1 MKLEKLNIPLIIFAI
16 AFFLEGLDAFS
27 IANIPLSWIGVLTYV
42 LIFIYLKLT
51 KKIKYIFDITF
62 IKYFLYYLIFV
73 TIIRA
78 ITFDLNMPEYAT
90 TSLVEYIG
98 LRLLKILSFYTIIS
112 LTVNF
117 VRKKNIDYVIKL
129 IAYIG
134 VFISLL
140 SLYSYFSYIFDW
152 TDFSR
157 TRAGTGG
164 WTQPIRRAC
173 SILRNYGTFRE
184 PSFLAVWL
192 APVIPLIFYLARKS
206 KVWYIISLIP
216 ILSLVLTRSLTGIIS
231 IIIVFSIA
239 LLLDFYKTKK
249 FNFLLVVPILLILVT
264 SLFGN
269 NFGYKF
275 PALDPSM
282 CPPESADKCD
292 CSIYDDD
299 QDIAKNS
306 SNVFESVFSRIS
318 IIASGGIGGF
328 ENIETLNQYIKN
340 SNFKIFGDGLGFSNI
355 QYSPEFAEITK
366 QTKDG
371 QTIYRNPGQV
381 VSFNNL
387 YANLYFSGGII
398 SLLMFL
404 GEPSVLKEHLYVQD
418 QKMATCLKMKRL
430 AERTSSARYQ
440 CAKVKAVVATMR
452 EKGIPQVLD
461 TLTARWVTDDFA
473 ANHPDVI
480 EKRRQQVIDT
490 PADIFLN
497 VFDIYAGTER
507 GPWLP
512 EISAPCQLVTGE
524 EDGGC
529 NPRLNREMANALPN
543 AELVILDRL
552 KHAIFLEATDQVLP
566 VVRNFLIENSG

>member
-1 MKLEKLNIPLIIFAI
+1 MKLKKLNIPLIIFSFS
-16 AFFLEGLDAFS
+16 FFLEGLDAFS
-27 IANIPLSWIGVLTYV
+27 IASIPLSWIGILFYV

-51 KKIKYIFDITF
+51 KKIEYIFDITF
-62 IKYFLYYLIFV
+62 IKYFLYYLFFV

-117 VRKKNIDYVIKL
+117 VKKKNIDYVIKI
-129 IAYIG
+129 IACIG

-164 WTQPIRRAC
+164 WSQPIRRAC

-239 LLLDFYKTKK
+239 VLLDFYKNKK

-264 SLFGN
+264 TMFGN

-292 CSIYDDD
+292 CSIYDDE

-306 SNVFESVFSRIS
+306 SNVFESVFNRIS

-328 ENIETLNQYIKN
+328 ENIETLNQYVKN

-355 QYSPEFAEITK
+355 RYSPEFAEITK
-366 QTKDG
+366 QTKEG
-371 QTIYRNPGQV
+371 QSIYRNPGQV

-404 GEPSVLKEHLYVQD
+404 YILRNTFKKLLNNYSTQETYL
-418 QKMATCLKMKRL
+418 L
-430 AERTSSARYQ
+430 AGILSILLMFFFQAEELSS
-440 CAKVKAVVATMR
+440 
-452 EKGIPQVLD
+452 
-461 TLTARWVTDDFA
+461 
-473 ANHPDVI
+473 
-480 EKRRQQVIDT
+480 
-490 PADIFLN
+490 
-497 VFDIYAGTER
+497 
-507 GPWLP
+507 
-512 EISAPCQLVTGE
+512 QL
-524 EDGGC
+524 
-529 NPRLNREMANALPN
+529 
-543 AELVILDRL
+543 
-552 KHAIFLEATDQVLP
+552 AIFLGLVTMKISDE
-566 VVRNFLIENSG
+566 

>member
-27 IANIPLSWIGVLTYV
+27 LANIPLSWIGVLTYV

-90 TSLVEYIG
+90 TSLLEYIG

-129 IAYIG
+129 IAFIG

-140 SLYSYFSYIFDW
+140 SLYSYFSYVFDW

-164 WTQPIRRAC
+164 WSQPIRRAC

-184 PSFLAVWL
+184 PSFLAVWS
-192 APVIPLIFYLARKS
+192 APIIPLIFYLARKS
-206 KVWYIISLIP
+206 KTWYIISLIP

-231 IIIVFSIA
+231 VIIVFLVAI
-239 LLLDFYKTKK
+239 LIDLYKNKK
-249 FNFLLVVPILLILVT
+249 INFLLFAPILLIFIT
-264 SLFGN
+264 TMFGN

-275 PALDPSM
+275 PPLDPSM

-292 CSIYDDD
+292 CSIYDDQ

-306 SNVFESVFSRIS
+306 RNVYQSVFSRIS

-328 ENIETLNQYIKN
+328 ENIDILNQYVEN
-340 SNFKIFGDGLGFSNI
+340 SNFKIFGDGLGLSNI
-355 QYSPEFAEITK
+355 QYSPEFGEITK

-371 QTIYRNPGQV
+371 QSIYRNPGQV

-404 GEPSVLKEHLYVQD
+404 FILRNTFKKLLKNYS
-418 QKMATCLKMKRL
+418 T
-430 AERTSSARYQ
+430 
-440 CAKVKAVVATMR
+440 
-452 EKGIPQVLD
+452 LD
-461 TLTARWVTDDFA
+461 TYLLTG
-473 ANHPDVI
+473 
-480 EKRRQQVIDT
+480 
-490 PADIFLN
+490 FLTILLM
-497 VFDIYAGTER
+497 FFFQAEELSSQLAIYFG
-507 GPWLP
+507 
-512 EISAPCQLVTGE
+512 
-524 EDGGC
+524 
-529 NPRLNREMANALPN
+529 
-543 AELVILDRL
+543 
-552 KHAIFLEATDQVLP
+552 
-566 VVRNFLIENSG
+566 LITMKMTNE

>member
-1 MKLEKLNIPLIIFAI
+1 MKLEKQNIPLIIFSI

-27 IANIPLSWIGVLTYV
+27 IASIPLSWIGILFYV

-51 KKIKYIFDITF
+51 KKIEYIFDITF
-62 IKYFLYYLIFV
+62 IKYFLYYLFV
-73 TIIRA
+73 VTVIRA

-90 TSLVEYIG
+90 TSLVEFIG

-112 LTVNF
+112 LTINF
-117 VRKKNIDYVIKL
+117 VRKKDIDYVIKL

-164 WTQPIRRAC
+164 WSQPIRRAC

-192 APVIPLIFYLARKS
+192 TPVIPLIFYLARKS

-216 ILSLVLTRSLTGIIS
+216 ILSLVLTRSLTGIVS

-239 LLLDFYKTKK
+239 VILDFYKNKK

-264 SLFGN
+264 TMFGN

-292 CSIYDDD
+292 CSIYDDE

-328 ENIETLNQYIKN
+328 ENIETLNQYVKN

-355 QYSPEFAEITK
+355 RYSPEFAEITK

-371 QTIYRNPGQV
+371 QSIYKNPGQV

-404 GEPSVLKEHLYVQD
+404 YILRNTFKKLLNNYSTQD
-418 QKMATCLKMKRL
+418 TYLL
-430 AERTSSARYQ
+430 AGILSILLMFFFQAEELSS
-440 CAKVKAVVATMR
+440 
-452 EKGIPQVLD
+452 
-461 TLTARWVTDDFA
+461 
-473 ANHPDVI
+473 
-480 EKRRQQVIDT
+480 
-490 PADIFLN
+490 
-497 VFDIYAGTER
+497 
-507 GPWLP
+507 
-512 EISAPCQLVTGE
+512 QL
-524 EDGGC
+524 
-529 NPRLNREMANALPN
+529 
-543 AELVILDRL
+543 
-552 KHAIFLEATDQVLP
+552 AIFLGLVTMKISDE
-566 VVRNFLIENSG
+566 

>member
-1 MKLEKLNIPLIIFAI
+1 MNLEKLNIPLIIFSF

-27 IANIPLSWIGVLTYV
+27 IASIPLSWVGILFYV
-42 LIFIYLKLT
+42 VIFIYLKLT
-51 KKIKYIFDITF
+51 KKIEYIFDITF
-62 IKYFLYYLIFV
+62 IKYFLYYLFFV

-117 VRKKNIDYVIKL
+117 VRKNNIDYVIKL
-129 IAYIG
+129 IVYIG

-184 PSFLAVWL
+184 PSFLAVWVT
-192 APVIPLIFYLARKS
+192 PVIPLIFYLARKS
-206 KVWYIISLIP
+206 KIWYLISLIP

-231 IIIVFSIA
+231 VIFVFSIA
-239 LLLDFYKTKK
+239 ILLDFYKNKT
-249 FNFLLVVPILLILVT
+249 FNFLLVLPILFIFLMTI
-264 SLFGN
+264 FGN

-292 CSIYDDD
+292 CSIYDNE

-306 SNVFESVFSRIS
+306 SNVYQSVFNRIS

-328 ENIETLNQYIKN
+328 ENIDILSQYIGN
-340 SNFKIFGDGLGFSNI
+340 SNLKIFGDGLGLSNI
-355 QYSPEFAEITK
+355 RYSPEFAEITK

-387 YANLYFSGGII
+387 YASLYFSGGII
-398 SLLMFL
+398 ALLLFLIILRNTFKQLLKNYLILDTYLFIGFLTILLMFFFQAEEL
-404 GEPSVLKEHLYVQD
+404 SSQLAIYFGLITM
-418 QKMATCLKMKRL
+418 KMSH
-430 AERTSSARYQ
+430 E
-440 CAKVKAVVATMR
+440 
-452 EKGIPQVLD
+452 
-461 TLTARWVTDDFA
+461 
-473 ANHPDVI
+473 
-480 EKRRQQVIDT
+480 
-490 PADIFLN
+490 
-497 VFDIYAGTER
+497 
-507 GPWLP
+507 
-512 EISAPCQLVTGE
+512 
-524 EDGGC
+524 
-529 NPRLNREMANALPN
+529 
-543 AELVILDRL
+543 
-552 KHAIFLEATDQVLP
+552 
-566 VVRNFLIENSG
+566 

>member
-27 IANIPLSWIGVLTYV
+27 IANIPLSWVGVLTYV

-90 TSLVEYIG
+90 TSLLEYIG

-140 SLYSYFSYIFDW
+140 SLYSYFSYVFDW

-164 WTQPIRRAC
+164 WSQPIRRAC

-184 PSFLAVWL
+184 PSFLAVWS
-192 APVIPLIFYLARKS
+192 APIIPLIFYLARKS
-206 KVWYIISLIP
+206 KTWYIISLIP

-231 IIIVFSIA
+231 VIVVFLIA
-239 LLLDFYKTKK
+239 ILLDLYKNKK
-249 FNFLLVVPILLILVT
+249 FNFLLLTPILLIFLT
-264 SLFGN
+264 TMFGN

-275 PALDPSM
+275 PPLDPSM

-292 CSIYDDD
+292 CSIYDDE

-306 SNVFESVFSRIS
+306 SNVYQSVFSRIS

-328 ENIETLNQYIKN
+328 ENIDILNQYVEN

-355 QYSPEFAEITK
+355 QYSPEFGEITK

-371 QTIYRNPGQV
+371 QLIYRNPGQV

-404 GEPSVLKEHLYVQD
+404 FILRNTFKKLLKNY
-418 QKMATCLKMKRL
+418 
-430 AERTSSARYQ
+430 
-440 CAKVKAVVATMR
+440 
-452 EKGIPQVLD
+452 
-461 TLTARWVTDDFA
+461 
-473 ANHPDVI
+473 
-480 EKRRQQVIDT
+480 
-490 PADIFLN
+490 
-497 VFDIYAGTER
+497 
-507 GPWLP
+507 
-512 EISAPCQLVTGE
+512 
-524 EDGGC
+524 
-529 NPRLNREMANALPN
+529 
-543 AELVILDRL
+543 
-552 KHAIFLEATDQVLP
+552 
-566 VVRNFLIENSG
+566 

>member
-16 AFFLEGLDAFS
+16 AFSLEGLDAFS

-42 LIFIYLKLT
+42 LIFTYLKLT

-90 TSLVEYIG
+90 TSLFEYIG
-98 LRLLKILSFYTIIS
+98 LRLLKILSFYTVIS

-140 SLYSYFSYIFDW
+140 SLYSYFSYILDW

-164 WTQPIRRAC
+164 WSQPIRRAC

-184 PSFLAVWL
+184 PSFLAVWS
-192 APVIPLIFYLARKS
+192 APIIPLIFYLARKS
-206 KVWYIISLIP
+206 KTWYIISLIP

-231 IIIVFSIA
+231 VIIVFFIA
-239 LLLDFYKTKK
+239 ILLDLYKNKK
-249 FNFLLVVPILLILVT
+249 FNFLLLAPILLIFVT
-264 SLFGN
+264 TMFGN

-292 CSIYDDD
+292 CSIYDDE

-306 SNVFESVFSRIS
+306 SNVYQGVFSRIS

-328 ENIETLNQYIKN
+328 ENIDILNQYVEN
-340 SNFKIFGDGLGFSNI
+340 SNFKIFGDGLGLSNI
-355 QYSPEFAEITK
+355 QYSPEFGEITK
-366 QTKDG
+366 QIKDG
-371 QTIYRNPGQV
+371 QSIYRNPGQV

-404 GEPSVLKEHLYVQD
+404 L
-418 QKMATCLKMKRL
+418 
-430 AERTSSARYQ
+430 
-440 CAKVKAVVATMR
+440 
-452 EKGIPQVLD
+452 I
-461 TLTARWVTDDFA
+461 
-473 ANHPDVI
+473 
-480 EKRRQQVIDT
+480 
-490 PADIFLN
+490 
-497 VFDIYAGTER
+497 
-507 GPWLP
+507 
-512 EISAPCQLVTGE
+512 
-524 EDGGC
+524 
-529 NPRLNREMANALPN
+529 
-543 AELVILDRL
+543 
-552 KHAIFLEATDQVLP
+552 
-566 VVRNFLIENSG
+566 VRNTFKKLLNNYTTQDTYLLACFLAILLMFFFQAEELSSQLAIYMGLITMKMSYE

>member
-1 MKLEKLNIPLIIFAI
+1 MNLEKLNIPLIIFSI

-27 IANIPLSWIGVLTYV
+27 IASIPLSWIGILFYVVL
-42 LIFIYLKLT
+42 FIYLKLT
-51 KKIKYIFDITF
+51 KKIEYIFDITF

-90 TSLVEYIG
+90 TSLIEYIG
-98 LRLLKILSFYTIIS
+98 LRLLKIFSFYTIIS

-206 KVWYIISLIP
+206 KVWYIISFIP

-239 LLLDFYKTKK
+239 VLLDFYKNKK

-292 CSIYDDD
+292 CSIYDDE

-306 SNVFESVFSRIS
+306 SSVFESVFNRIS

-328 ENIETLNQYIKN
+328 ENIETLNQYVIN

-355 QYSPEFAEITK
+355 RYSPEFAEITK

-371 QTIYRNPGQV
+371 QSIYRNPGQV

-404 GEPSVLKEHLYVQD
+404 YILRNTFKKLLNNYSTQD
-418 QKMATCLKMKRL
+418 TYLL
-430 AERTSSARYQ
+430 AGILSILLMFFFQAEELSS
-440 CAKVKAVVATMR
+440 
-452 EKGIPQVLD
+452 
-461 TLTARWVTDDFA
+461 
-473 ANHPDVI
+473 
-480 EKRRQQVIDT
+480 
-490 PADIFLN
+490 
-497 VFDIYAGTER
+497 
-507 GPWLP
+507 
-512 EISAPCQLVTGE
+512 QL
-524 EDGGC
+524 
-529 NPRLNREMANALPN
+529 
-543 AELVILDRL
+543 
-552 KHAIFLEATDQVLP
+552 AIFLGLVTMKVSDE
-566 VVRNFLIENSG
+566 

>member
-1 MKLEKLNIPLIIFAI
+1 MKLEKLNIPLIIFAF
-16 AFFLEGLDAFS
+16 AFFVEGLDAFS
-27 IANIPLSWIGVLTYV
+27 ISNIPLSWIGVVTYV

-51 KKIKYIFDITF
+51 KKIEYIFDITF

-90 TSLVEYIG
+90 TSFLEYIG
-98 LRLLKILSFYTIIS
+98 LRLLKIVSFYTIIS

-140 SLYSYFSYIFDW
+140 SLYSYFSYVFDW

-164 WTQPIRRAC
+164 WSQPIRRAC

-184 PSFLAVWL
+184 PSFLAVWS
-192 APVIPLIFYLARKS
+192 APIIPLIFYLARKS
-206 KVWYIISLIP
+206 KAWYIISLIP

-231 IIIVFSIA
+231 VIIVFLIA
-239 LLLDFYKTKK
+239 ILLDLYKNKK
-249 FNFLLVVPILLILVT
+249 FNFLLIAPILFIFVAT
-264 SLFGN
+264 MFGN

-275 PALDPSM
+275 PPLDPSM

-292 CSIYDDD
+292 CSIYDDE
-299 QDIAKNS
+299 QDVAKNS
-306 SNVFESVFSRIS
+306 SNVYQSVFSRIS

-328 ENIETLNQYIKN
+328 ENIDILNQYVVN
-340 SNFKIFGDGLGFSNI
+340 SNFKIFGDGLGLSNI
-355 QYSPEFAEITK
+355 QYSPEFGEITK

-371 QTIYRNPGQV
+371 QSIYRSPGQV

-404 GEPSVLKEHLYVQD
+404 FILRNTFKKLLKNYS
-418 QKMATCLKMKRL
+418 T
-430 AERTSSARYQ
+430 
-440 CAKVKAVVATMR
+440 
-452 EKGIPQVLD
+452 LD
-461 TLTARWVTDDFA
+461 TYLLTG
-473 ANHPDVI
+473 
-480 EKRRQQVIDT
+480 
-490 PADIFLN
+490 FLTIILM
-497 VFDIYAGTER
+497 FFFQAEELSSQLAIYFG
-507 GPWLP
+507 
-512 EISAPCQLVTGE
+512 
-524 EDGGC
+524 
-529 NPRLNREMANALPN
+529 
-543 AELVILDRL
+543 
-552 KHAIFLEATDQVLP
+552 
-566 VVRNFLIENSG
+566 LITMKMSNE

>member
-1 MKLEKLNIPLIIFAI
+1 M
-16 AFFLEGLDAFS
+16 
-27 IANIPLSWIGVLTYV
+27 
-42 LIFIYLKLT
+42 
-51 KKIKYIFDITF
+51 
-62 IKYFLYYLIFV
+62 
-73 TIIRA
+73 
-78 ITFDLNMPEYAT
+78 
-90 TSLVEYIG
+90 
-98 LRLLKILSFYTIIS
+98 
-112 LTVNF
+112 
-117 VRKKNIDYVIKL
+117 
-129 IAYIG
+129 
-134 VFISLL
+134 
-140 SLYSYFSYIFDW
+140 
-152 TDFSR
+152 
-157 TRAGTGG
+157 
-164 WTQPIRRAC
+164 
-173 SILRNYGTFRE
+173 
-184 PSFLAVWL
+184 
-192 APVIPLIFYLARKS
+192 IFYLARKS

-249 FNFLLVVPILLILVT
+249 FNFSLVVPILLILVT

-292 CSIYDDD
+292 CSIYDDE

-387 YANLYFSGGII
+387 YANLYLSGGII

-404 GEPSVLKEHLYVQD
+404 YILRNTFKKLLNNYSTQD
-418 QKMATCLKMKRL
+418 TYLL
-430 AERTSSARYQ
+430 AGILSILLMFFFQAEELSS
-440 CAKVKAVVATMR
+440 
-452 EKGIPQVLD
+452 
-461 TLTARWVTDDFA
+461 
-473 ANHPDVI
+473 
-480 EKRRQQVIDT
+480 
-490 PADIFLN
+490 
-497 VFDIYAGTER
+497 
-507 GPWLP
+507 
-512 EISAPCQLVTGE
+512 QL
-524 EDGGC
+524 
-529 NPRLNREMANALPN
+529 
-543 AELVILDRL
+543 
-552 KHAIFLEATDQVLP
+552 AIFLGLVTMKISDE
-566 VVRNFLIENSG
+566 

>member
-1 MKLEKLNIPLIIFAI
+1 MR
-16 AFFLEGLDAFS
+16 FS
-27 IANIPLSWIGVLTYV
+27 IANIPLSWIGILFYV
-42 LIFIYLKLT
+42 LLFIYLKLT
-51 KKIKYIFDITF
+51 KKIEYIFDITF

-231 IIIVFSIA
+231 IIIVFSIVT
-239 LLLDFYKTKK
+239 FR
-249 FNFLLVVPILLILVT
+249 FLQ
-264 SLFGN
+264 
-269 NFGYKF
+269 K
-275 PALDPSM
+275 
-282 CPPESADKCD
+282 
-292 CSIYDDD
+292 
-299 QDIAKNS
+299 Q
-306 SNVFESVFSRIS
+306 
-318 IIASGGIGGF
+318 
-328 ENIETLNQYIKN
+328 
-340 SNFKIFGDGLGFSNI
+340 
-355 QYSPEFAEITK
+355 EI
-366 QTKDG
+366 
-371 QTIYRNPGQV
+371 
-381 VSFNNL
+381 
-387 YANLYFSGGII
+387 
-398 SLLMFL
+398 
-404 GEPSVLKEHLYVQD
+404 
-418 QKMATCLKMKRL
+418 
-430 AERTSSARYQ
+430 
-440 CAKVKAVVATMR
+440 
-452 EKGIPQVLD
+452 
-461 TLTARWVTDDFA
+461 
-473 ANHPDVI
+473 
-480 EKRRQQVIDT
+480 
-490 PADIFLN
+490 
-497 VFDIYAGTER
+497 
-507 GPWLP
+507 
-512 EISAPCQLVTGE
+512 
-524 EDGGC
+524 
-529 NPRLNREMANALPN
+529 
-543 AELVILDRL
+543 
-552 KHAIFLEATDQVLP
+552 
-566 VVRNFLIENSG
+566 

>member
-27 IANIPLSWIGVLTYV
+27 LANIPLSWIGVLTYV

-51 KKIKYIFDITF
+51 KKIQYIFDITF

-90 TSLVEYIG
+90 TSLLEYIG

-140 SLYSYFSYIFDW
+140 SLYSYFSYVFDW

-164 WTQPIRRAC
+164 WSQPIRRAC

-184 PSFLAVWL
+184 PSFLAVWS
-192 APVIPLIFYLARKS
+192 APIIPLIFYLARKS
-206 KVWYIISLIP
+206 KTWYIISLIP

-231 IIIVFSIA
+231 VIIVFLIA
-239 LLLDFYKTKK
+239 ILIDLYKNKK
-249 FNFLLVVPILLILVT
+249 INFLLFAPILLIFIT
-264 SLFGN
+264 TMFGN

-275 PALDPSM
+275 PPLDPSM

-292 CSIYDDD
+292 CSIYDDQ

-306 SNVFESVFSRIS
+306 RNVYQSVFSRIS

-328 ENIETLNQYIKN
+328 ENIDILNQYVED
-340 SNFKIFGDGLGFSNI
+340 SNFKIFGDGLGLSNI
-355 QYSPEFAEITK
+355 QYSPEFGEITK

-371 QTIYRNPGQV
+371 QSIYRNPGQV

-404 GEPSVLKEHLYVQD
+404 LILKNTFKKL
-418 QKMATCLKMKRL
+418 LKNYS
-430 AERTSSARYQ
+430 T
-440 CAKVKAVVATMR
+440 
-452 EKGIPQVLD
+452 LD
-461 TLTARWVTDDFA
+461 TYLLTG
-473 ANHPDVI
+473 
-480 EKRRQQVIDT
+480 
-490 PADIFLN
+490 FLTILLM
-497 VFDIYAGTER
+497 FFFQAEELSSQLAIYFG
-507 GPWLP
+507 
-512 EISAPCQLVTGE
+512 
-524 EDGGC
+524 
-529 NPRLNREMANALPN
+529 
-543 AELVILDRL
+543 
-552 KHAIFLEATDQVLP
+552 
-566 VVRNFLIENSG
+566 LITMKMTNE

>member
-1 MKLEKLNIPLIIFAI
+1 M
-16 AFFLEGLDAFS
+16 
-27 IANIPLSWIGVLTYV
+27 
-42 LIFIYLKLT
+42 
-51 KKIKYIFDITF
+51 
-62 IKYFLYYLIFV
+62 
-73 TIIRA
+73 
-78 ITFDLNMPEYAT
+78 
-90 TSLVEYIG
+90 
-98 LRLLKILSFYTIIS
+98 
-112 LTVNF
+112 
-117 VRKKNIDYVIKL
+117 RKKNIDYVIKL

-239 LLLDFYKTKK
+239 LLLDFYKNKK
-249 FNFLLVVPILLILVT
+249 FNFLLVVPILFILVT

-292 CSIYDDD
+292 CSIYDDE

-404 GEPSVLKEHLYVQD
+404 YILRNTFKKLLNNYSTQD
-418 QKMATCLKMKRL
+418 TYLL
-430 AERTSSARYQ
+430 AGIFSILLMFFFQAEELSS
-440 CAKVKAVVATMR
+440 
-452 EKGIPQVLD
+452 
-461 TLTARWVTDDFA
+461 
-473 ANHPDVI
+473 
-480 EKRRQQVIDT
+480 
-490 PADIFLN
+490 
-497 VFDIYAGTER
+497 
-507 GPWLP
+507 
-512 EISAPCQLVTGE
+512 QL
-524 EDGGC
+524 
-529 NPRLNREMANALPN
+529 
-543 AELVILDRL
+543 
-552 KHAIFLEATDQVLP
+552 AIFLGLVTMKMSDE
-566 VVRNFLIENSG
+566 

>member
-27 IANIPLSWIGVLTYV
+27 LANIPLSWIGVLTYV

-51 KKIKYIFDITF
+51 KKIQYIFDITF

-90 TSLVEYIG
+90 TSLLEYIG

-129 IAYIG
+129 IAFIG

-140 SLYSYFSYIFDW
+140 SLYSYFSYVFDW

-164 WTQPIRRAC
+164 WSQPIRRAC

-184 PSFLAVWL
+184 PSFLAVWS
-192 APVIPLIFYLARKS
+192 APIIPLIFYLARKS
-206 KVWYIISLIP
+206 KTWYIISLIP

-231 IIIVFSIA
+231 VIIVFLVAI
-239 LLLDFYKTKK
+239 LIDLYKNKK
-249 FNFLLVVPILLILVT
+249 INFLLFAPILLIFIT
-264 SLFGN
+264 TMFGN

-275 PALDPSM
+275 PPLDPSM

-292 CSIYDDD
+292 CSIYDDQ

-306 SNVFESVFSRIS
+306 RNVYQSVFSRIS

-328 ENIETLNQYIKN
+328 ENIDILNQYVEN
-340 SNFKIFGDGLGFSNI
+340 SNFKIFGDGLGLSNI
-355 QYSPEFAEITK
+355 QYSPEFGEITK

-371 QTIYRNPGQV
+371 QSIYRNPGQV

-404 GEPSVLKEHLYVQD
+404 LILKNTFKKL
-418 QKMATCLKMKRL
+418 LKNYS
-430 AERTSSARYQ
+430 T
-440 CAKVKAVVATMR
+440 
-452 EKGIPQVLD
+452 LD
-461 TLTARWVTDDFA
+461 TYLLTG
-473 ANHPDVI
+473 
-480 EKRRQQVIDT
+480 
-490 PADIFLN
+490 FLTILLM
-497 VFDIYAGTER
+497 FFFQAEELSSQLAIYFG
-507 GPWLP
+507 
-512 EISAPCQLVTGE
+512 
-524 EDGGC
+524 
-529 NPRLNREMANALPN
+529 
-543 AELVILDRL
+543 
-552 KHAIFLEATDQVLP
+552 
-566 VVRNFLIENSG
+566 LITMKMTNE

>member
-1 MKLEKLNIPLIIFAI
+1 MKLKKLNIPLIIFSFS
-16 AFFLEGLDAFS
+16 FFLEGLDAFS
-27 IANIPLSWIGVLTYV
+27 IASIPLSWIGILFYV

-51 KKIKYIFDITF
+51 KKIDYIFDITF
-62 IKYFLYYLIFV
+62 IKYFLYYLFFV

-117 VRKKNIDYVIKL
+117 VKKKNIDYVIKI
-129 IAYIG
+129 IACIG

-164 WTQPIRRAC
+164 WSQPIRRAC

-239 LLLDFYKTKK
+239 VLLDFYKNKK

-264 SLFGN
+264 SMFGN

-292 CSIYDDD
+292 CSIYDDE

-306 SNVFESVFSRIS
+306 SNVFESVFNRIS

-328 ENIETLNQYIKN
+328 ENIETLNQYVKN

-355 QYSPEFAEITK
+355 RYSPEFAEITK

-371 QTIYRNPGQV
+371 QSIYRNPGQV

-404 GEPSVLKEHLYVQD
+404 YILRNTFKKLLNNYSTQETYL
-418 QKMATCLKMKRL
+418 L
-430 AERTSSARYQ
+430 AGILSILLMFFFQAEELSS
-440 CAKVKAVVATMR
+440 
-452 EKGIPQVLD
+452 
-461 TLTARWVTDDFA
+461 
-473 ANHPDVI
+473 
-480 EKRRQQVIDT
+480 
-490 PADIFLN
+490 
-497 VFDIYAGTER
+497 
-507 GPWLP
+507 
-512 EISAPCQLVTGE
+512 QL
-524 EDGGC
+524 
-529 NPRLNREMANALPN
+529 
-543 AELVILDRL
+543 
-552 KHAIFLEATDQVLP
+552 AIFLGLVTMKISDE
-566 VVRNFLIENSG
+566 

>member
-1 MKLEKLNIPLIIFAI
+1 MKLKKLNIPLIIFSFS
-16 AFFLEGLDAFS
+16 FFLEGLDAFS
-27 IANIPLSWIGVLTYV
+27 IASIPLSWIGILFYV

-51 KKIKYIFDITF
+51 KKIEYIFDITF
-62 IKYFLYYLIFV
+62 IKYFLYYLFFV

-117 VRKKNIDYVIKL
+117 VKKKNIDYVIKI
-129 IAYIG
+129 IACIG

-164 WTQPIRRAC
+164 WSQPIRRAC

-192 APVIPLIFYLARKS
+192 TPVIPLIFYLARKS

-239 LLLDFYKTKK
+239 VLLDFYKNKK

-264 SLFGN
+264 TMFGN

-292 CSIYDDD
+292 CSIYDDE

-318 IIASGGIGGF
+318 IIAFGGIGGF
-328 ENIETLNQYIKN
+328 ENIETLNQYVKN

-355 QYSPEFAEITK
+355 RYSPEFAEITK

-371 QTIYRNPGQV
+371 QSIYRNPGQV

-404 GEPSVLKEHLYVQD
+404 YILRNTFKKLLNNYSTQETYL
-418 QKMATCLKMKRL
+418 L
-430 AERTSSARYQ
+430 AGILSILLMFFFQAEELSS
-440 CAKVKAVVATMR
+440 
-452 EKGIPQVLD
+452 
-461 TLTARWVTDDFA
+461 
-473 ANHPDVI
+473 
-480 EKRRQQVIDT
+480 
-490 PADIFLN
+490 
-497 VFDIYAGTER
+497 
-507 GPWLP
+507 
-512 EISAPCQLVTGE
+512 QL
-524 EDGGC
+524 
-529 NPRLNREMANALPN
+529 
-543 AELVILDRL
+543 
-552 KHAIFLEATDQVLP
+552 AIFLGLVTMKISDE
-566 VVRNFLIENSG
+566 

>member
-1 MKLEKLNIPLIIFAI
+1 MKLEKSNILLTIFAI
-16 AFFLEGLDAFS
+16 AIFLEGLDAFS
-27 IANIPLSWIGVLTYV
+27 IADIPLSWIGIFAYV

-51 KKIKYIFDITF
+51 KKIEYIFDITF
-62 IKYFLYYLIFV
+62 IKYFLYYLIIV
-73 TIIRA
+73 TTIRA
-78 ITFDLNMPEYAT
+78 VTFDLNMPVYAT
-90 TSLVEYIG
+90 TSLFEYIG
-98 LRLLKILSFYTIIS
+98 LRLIKILSFYAIIS
-112 LTVNF
+112 LTVSF
-117 VRKKNIDYVIKL
+117 VRKKSIDYIIK
-129 IAYIG
+129 IIVYIG
-134 VFISLL
+134 FFISLL

-164 WTQPIRRAC
+164 WSQPIRRAC

-192 APVIPLIFYLARKS
+192 APIIPLIFYLARKS
-206 KVWYIISLIP
+206 KIWYLISLIP

-231 IIIVFSIA
+231 VIIVFSIA
-239 LLLDFYKTKK
+239 VLLDFYKNKK
-249 FNFLLVVPILLILVT
+249 FNYLLVVPILLIFVT
-264 SLFGN
+264 SMFGN

-292 CSIYDDD
+292 CSIYDNE

-306 SNVFESVFSRIS
+306 SNVFQSVFTRIS

-328 ENIETLNQYIKN
+328 ENIETLNQYVKN

-355 QYSPEFAEITK
+355 RYSPEFAEITK

-404 GEPSVLKEHLYVQD
+404 YILRNTFKKLLNNYSTQD
-418 QKMATCLKMKRL
+418 TYLL
-430 AERTSSARYQ
+430 AGILSILLMFFFQAEELSS
-440 CAKVKAVVATMR
+440 
-452 EKGIPQVLD
+452 
-461 TLTARWVTDDFA
+461 
-473 ANHPDVI
+473 
-480 EKRRQQVIDT
+480 
-490 PADIFLN
+490 
-497 VFDIYAGTER
+497 
-507 GPWLP
+507 
-512 EISAPCQLVTGE
+512 QL
-524 EDGGC
+524 
-529 NPRLNREMANALPN
+529 
-543 AELVILDRL
+543 
-552 KHAIFLEATDQVLP
+552 AIFLGLVTMKISDE
-566 VVRNFLIENSG
+566 

>member
-27 IANIPLSWIGVLTYV
+27 LANIPLSWIGVLTYV

-51 KKIKYIFDITF
+51 KKIQYIFDITF

-90 TSLVEYIG
+90 TSLLEYIG

-129 IAYIG
+129 IACIG

-140 SLYSYFSYIFDW
+140 SLYSYFSYVFDW
-152 TDFSR
+152 PDFSR

-164 WTQPIRRAC
+164 WSQPIRRAC

-184 PSFLAVWL
+184 PSFLAVWS
-192 APVIPLIFYLARKS
+192 APIIPLIFYLARKS
-206 KVWYIISLIP
+206 KTWYIISLIP

-231 IIIVFSIA
+231 VIIVFLIA
-239 LLLDFYKTKK
+239 ILLDLYKNKK
-249 FNFLLVVPILLILVT
+249 FNFLLFAPILLIFVT
-264 SLFGN
+264 TMFGN

-275 PALDPSM
+275 PPLDPSM

-292 CSIYDDD
+292 CSIYDDQ

-306 SNVFESVFSRIS
+306 RNVYQSVFSRIS

-328 ENIETLNQYIKN
+328 ENIDILNQYVEN
-340 SNFKIFGDGLGFSNI
+340 SNFKIFGDGLGLSNI
-355 QYSPEFAEITK
+355 QYSPEFGEITK

-371 QTIYRNPGQV
+371 QSIYRNPGQV

-404 GEPSVLKEHLYVQD
+404 FILKNTFKKL
-418 QKMATCLKMKRL
+418 LKNYS
-430 AERTSSARYQ
+430 T
-440 CAKVKAVVATMR
+440 
-452 EKGIPQVLD
+452 LD
-461 TLTARWVTDDFA
+461 TYLLTG
-473 ANHPDVI
+473 
-480 EKRRQQVIDT
+480 
-490 PADIFLN
+490 FLTILLM
-497 VFDIYAGTER
+497 FFFQAEELSSQLAIYFG
-507 GPWLP
+507 
-512 EISAPCQLVTGE
+512 
-524 EDGGC
+524 
-529 NPRLNREMANALPN
+529 
-543 AELVILDRL
+543 
-552 KHAIFLEATDQVLP
+552 
-566 VVRNFLIENSG
+566 LITMKMTNE

>member
-1 MKLEKLNIPLIIFAI
+1 MKLKKLNIPLIIFSFS
-16 AFFLEGLDAFS
+16 FFLEGLDAFS
-27 IANIPLSWIGVLTYV
+27 IASIPLSWIGILFYV

-51 KKIKYIFDITF
+51 KKIDYIFDITF
-62 IKYFLYYLIFV
+62 IKYFLYYLFFV

-117 VRKKNIDYVIKL
+117 VKKKNIDYVIKL

-134 VFISLL
+134 VIISLL

-164 WTQPIRRAC
+164 WSQPIRRAC

-239 LLLDFYKTKK
+239 VLLDFYKNKK

-264 SLFGN
+264 SMFGN

-292 CSIYDDD
+292 CSIYDDE

-306 SNVFESVFSRIS
+306 SNVFESVFNRIS

-328 ENIETLNQYIKN
+328 ENIETLNQYVKN

-355 QYSPEFAEITK
+355 RYSPEFAEITK

-371 QTIYRNPGQV
+371 QSIYRNPGQV

-404 GEPSVLKEHLYVQD
+404 YILRNTFKKLLNNYSTQETYL
-418 QKMATCLKMKRL
+418 L
-430 AERTSSARYQ
+430 AGILSILLMFFFQAEELSS
-440 CAKVKAVVATMR
+440 
-452 EKGIPQVLD
+452 
-461 TLTARWVTDDFA
+461 
-473 ANHPDVI
+473 
-480 EKRRQQVIDT
+480 
-490 PADIFLN
+490 
-497 VFDIYAGTER
+497 
-507 GPWLP
+507 
-512 EISAPCQLVTGE
+512 QL
-524 EDGGC
+524 
-529 NPRLNREMANALPN
+529 
-543 AELVILDRL
+543 
-552 KHAIFLEATDQVLP
+552 AIFLGLVTMKISDE
-566 VVRNFLIENSG
+566 